1 MNILYLLLSGFISGL
16 KTRPSRALGLITTT
30 IFNPRTE
37 NQKNY
42 VKYLNLEKDYII
54 SVIGPAGTGKTL
66 FACNRAID
74 CLKKKTINKIVITR
88 PAISVEEEL
97 GFLPG
102 NLEKK
107 MAPWTRPL
115 FDIFLESFSR
125 TDLNNMINNNVI
137 EISPLGFMRGRTFK
151 DSFIIADEMQNSSP
165 NQMLMLLTRIGM
177 NSKMVITGDLE
188 QSDRM
193 ENNGL
198 KDFITRLKCKTPE
211 NFYLVEMEDKD
222 VQRSHLVNEVLN
234 LYSLKNLKMNE
245 TKSQSLAIA
254 QSLTLTHSVNKS
266 LTLNNPSLTPSVN
279 KSLALNPSLA
289 LTNSTANNKIKPPE
303 NDAAMIPLSQIA
315 RNYNI

>member
-16 KTRPSRALGLITTT
+16 KTSPSKALGLTTR
-30 IFNPRTE
+30 IFNPKTE

-42 VKYLNLEKDYII
+42 VKYLQLDKDYII

-66 FACNRAID
+66 FACNAAID

-115 FDIFLESFSR
+115 FDIFLDSFSK
-125 TDLNNMINNNVI
+125 TDLNNMINNNII

-165 NQMLMLLTRIGM
+165 NQMLMLLTRIGA

-198 KDFITRLKCKTPE
+198 KDFITRLKCKTSE
-211 NFYLVEMEDKD
+211 NFYLVEMEEKD
-222 VQRSHLVNEVLN
+222 VQRSHLVNEVLQLYNIDLKKQVSSPSN
-234 LYSLKNLKMNE
+234 LTIVSDGNTTSSSTSKNYSKLKP
-245 TKSQSLAIA
+245 I
-254 QSLTLTHSVNKS
+254 
-266 LTLNNPSLTPSVN
+266 
-279 KSLALNPSLA
+279 
-289 LTNSTANNKIKPPE
+289 E
-303 NDAAMIPLSQIA
+303 NDAAMIPLSQITG
-315 RNYNI
+315 NYKP

>member
-1 MNILYLLLSGFISGL
+1 MNILYLLLSGVISGL
-16 KTRPSRALGLITTT
+16 KTRPSRALGLTTSS

-234 LYSLKNLKMNE
+234 LYSLKNLNMNE
-245 TKSQSLAIA
+245 TKSRVETSVNKSQSQSLN
-254 QSLTLTHSVNKS
+254 QSLTLT
-266 LTLNNPSLTPSVN
+266 LAPSVN
-279 KSLALNPSLA
+279 
-289 LTNSTANNKIKPPE
+289 NSTSNSTTNNKIKPPE

-315 RNYNI
+315 RNYKS